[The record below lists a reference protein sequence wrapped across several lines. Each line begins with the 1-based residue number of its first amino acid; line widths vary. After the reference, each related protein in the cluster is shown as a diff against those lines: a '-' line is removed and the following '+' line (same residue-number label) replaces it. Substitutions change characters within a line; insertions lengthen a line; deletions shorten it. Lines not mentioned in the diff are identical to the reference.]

1 MRINSHRML
10 YISLLLAI
18 MLQLLPW
25 SGVWVQI
32 KPDFVLLVL
41 LYWMLRAPHLC
52 NIGTAWVAGLMIDLV
67 NGDLFGQNA
76 LAYALTAF
84 IAVVY
89 QKRLILFTVLQ
100 QSGYVFLLLFVNQLT
115 LFLLKLFMDS
125 KQFSLLYF
133 VSCFSSIL
141 MWHLVVNARWGI
153 AKRSPDQQ

>member
-1 MRINSHRML
+1 MKMRGHRMVL
-10 YISLLLAI
+10 LSLLVAYL
-18 MLQLLPW
+18 LQILPW

-52 NIGTAWVAGLMIDLV
+52 NIGTAWVAGLMIDLA

-84 IAVVY
+84 IALVY

-100 QSGYVFLLLFVNQLT
+100 QSGYVFMLLFINQLA

-125 KQFSLLYF
+125 RQFSLLYF
-133 VSCFSSIL
+133 VSCLSSIAL
-141 MWHLVVNARWGI
+141 WHLVVNAGWGMSKN
-153 AKRSPDQQ
+153 ADQQ

>member
-10 YISLLLAI
+10 YISLLAAI

-52 NIGTAWVAGLMIDLV
+52 NIGTAWFAGLMIDLV

-89 QKRLILFTVLQ
+89 QKRLILFTVSQ
-100 QSGYVFLLLFVNQLT
+100 QSGYVFLLLFT
-115 LFLLKLFMDS
+115 
-125 KQFSLLYF
+125 
-133 VSCFSSIL
+133 
-141 MWHLVVNARWGI
+141 
-153 AKRSPDQQ
+153 